1 MPIQMISDIADE
13 QQVGE
18 RFLATVS
25 SRSERNA
32 LRSALRRVFR
42 EYSAVFRGAS
52 LLQHTRDTFWIH
64 PWLDAYPSMGET
76 TRTSR
81 LDAVRRIMRFQYA
94 ERIADHNIYEF
105 LRQPYSKAGL
115 QIAFPRTG
123 FSMQREAELWI
134 SDLQRM
140 KPTTKELH
148 RRRALKFAVF
158 SARSAGPWPSQ
169 EMIEEWVKALQERSK
184 AAEVRAHVHS
194 LTLFLRHLERRGL
207 IHDNPMERLMRECP
221 ARGLQRIVH
230 ALGTASP
237 DRALHELR
245 RRRGFRS
252 SLADEFRGYLELKRA
267 TGRVYAY
274 EESMLLSL
282 DRFLQ
287 DGTDGLDAETFDAW
301 IKSLAHL
308 HSSTQSH
315 YYHQGRQFCEYL
327 RRSRPEAFVP
337 AAEFHP
343 LPTLARTPNV
353 LDREDVVRLFAAA
366 AALAESRRAPLRR
379 RSFQTMLTLLY
390 CCGLRLGETLRL
402 NIGDVNVSQGV
413 LTVRNTKFFKSR
425 LVPMDATVTSRVAD
439 YLKIRRNVG
448 YTGSVDAPLFC
459 SSRNRRYFKT
469 TVRHGLYRLMESV
482 GIRTPWRRVRIHD
495 LRHTFAVHRLSQWYR
510 DGEDVQAKLPILSQY
525 LGHVDITYTQKYL
538 KLVPELCKAAMDRFQ
553 QYAVPLR
560 RFHDE
565 ER

>member
-1 MPIQMISDIADE
+1 MPIQMISDIPDE
-13 QQVGE
+13 QQVTE

-25 SRSERNA
+25 SRSKRNG
-32 LRSALRRVFR
+32 LRSGLRQVFR

-52 LLQHTRDTFWIH
+52 LLQHTRDTFWIL
-64 PWLDAYPSMGET
+64 PWLDAYPSMGES

-105 LRQPYSKAGL
+105 LRQPYSKADL
-115 QIAFPRTG
+115 QIAFPPTG
-123 FSMQREAELWI
+123 FSMQREADLWI
-134 SDLQRM
+134 GGLQRLNPATM
-140 KPTTKELH
+140 ELH
-148 RRRALKFAVF
+148 RRRALKFVVF
-158 SARSAGPWPSQ
+158 SARSAGPWPTR
-169 EMIEEWVKALQERSK
+169 EMIQKWIESLQERLK
-184 AAEVRAHVHS
+184 GAGVEAYAHS
-194 LTLFLRHLERRGL
+194 LESFLRHLERRGL
-207 IHDNPMERLMRECP
+207 IHDNPMGRLMRDYP
-221 ARGLQRIVH
+221 ARGLQGIVH

-245 RRRGFRS
+245 RRQGFRS

-267 TGRVYAY
+267 TGRIYAY
-274 EESMLLSL
+274 EESMLLRL

-287 DGTDGLDAETFDAW
+287 DGADELDAETFDAW

-308 HSSTQSH
+308 HSATQSH

-327 RRSRPEAFVP
+327 RRSRPETFVP

-343 LPTLARTPNV
+343 LPTPSRTPHM
-353 LDREDVVRLFAAA
+353 LDREEVARLFATA
-366 AALAESRRAPLRR
+366 AALPESRRAPLRR
-379 RSFQTMLTLLY
+379 RSFQTMLMLLY
-390 CCGLRLGETLRL
+390 CCGLRLGEVLRL
-402 NIGDVNVSQGV
+402 DIGDVNVSQGV

-425 LVPMDATVTSRVAD
+425 FVPMDASVTSRVAS
-439 YLKIRRNVG
+439 YLESRKDSQ
-448 YTGSVDAPLFC
+448 YPCSADAPLFC

-469 TVRHGLYRLMESV
+469 TVRYALYRLMESE
-482 GIRTPWRRVRIHD
+482 GIRTPRRRVRIHD

-510 DGEDVQAKLPILSQY
+510 DGEDVQARLPILSQY
-525 LGHVDITYTQKYL
+525 LGHVDIAYTQKYL
-538 KLVPELCKAAMDRFQ
+538 KLVPELCRAAMDRFQ

-560 RFHDE
+560 RHHDE